1 MTTENTKK
9 ASVLDYGKN
18 QEFDFTNMTVEEF
31 KARKKAQEEKKRA
44 EKAQEEKEKAEKAR
58 LEELKKGVD
67 FELEK
72 GDKKIIVKGILP
84 NQYIL
89 KDDVII
95 LCARVALDKKEENL
109 KFKDGN
115 VYVREGKKKSG
126 ETYTYSYVYPSFE
139 EVGGEGC
146 QLELEKVGIKI
157 DKEATATKK
166 QENSLSGYKKE
177 LYTKL
182 ITEKKMTHEEACEIL
197 EIKA

>member
-9 ASVLDYGKN
+9 TSVLNYGKN

-31 KARKKAQEEKKRA
+31 KARKKAQEEQ
-44 EKAQEEKEKAEKAR
+44 KALEEKEKAEKAR

-72 GDKKIIVKGILP
+72 DGKKIIVKGILP

-115 VYVREGKKKSG
+115 IYVREGKKKSG
-126 ETYTYSYVYPSFE
+126 ETYTYSYVYPNFE
-139 EVGGEGC
+139 EVNGEGC

-157 DKEATATKK
+157 DKDATATKK
-166 QENSLSGYKKE
+166 QENKLSDYQRD
-177 LYTKL
+177 LYNKL
-182 ITEKKMTHEEACEIL
+182 TNEKKMTHKEACEFLGITL
-197 EIKA
+197 